1 MCEINYGQK
10 RYEKE
15 LCDGLP
21 PCNNNAELIAEMEKN
36 RQASEQANKDMIKTM
51 LKQMTDQAKDS
62 DRQMKEL
69 MAEMNKNTLAAIAA
83 MPKPSSGGSSSWL
96 GSAIGAVGSV
106 LGG

>member
-1 MCEINYGQK
+1 MCEINFGQK

-36 RQASEQANKDMIKTM
+36 RQASEQANRDMIDKM

-62 DRQMKEL
+62 NKQMKEL
-69 MAEMNKNTLAAIAA
+69 MAQMHNDTLAAIAA
-83 MPKPSSGGSSSWL
+83 MPKPDNRSWWKRTF
-96 GSAIGAVGSV
+96 G
-106 LGG
+106 